1 MIILDLDVKRH
12 EARVSDASSVGQ
24 LVNGCYGEMV
34 KGTIH
39 LTPEEALY
47 LMDIRNARAF
57 DEKLNEYSFNQVA
70 GLFKVPKLIPRYLTY
85 KDWRD
90 RGLIARNFRDLARL
104 NERFNKDVVANYPHS
119 EFQPKQF
126 SVDGMFFKDSLMSV
140 IDEENAGRELYNTY
154 WIGQYGTYKAD
165 ARGKL
170 LKLDV
175 YETLF
180 LLRHFNFKLVNS
192 DEKEVLAT
200 ARGHNKDFPSLYDV
214 YEDWRLR
221 NFILKTGFKFG
232 THFRVYFPGASP
244 AKSGT
249 DWMHSKHVIHV
260 FPRKSKLLI
269 SEWARAIR
277 VAHSVRKT
285 FILAIPGEKAK
296 GEKEVS
302 ELDFLLYH
310 RRKEGIETP
319 REGKPK
325 YLMFSLSE
333 EEFIGGAELANAIE
347 FCKKAGLGLMLAIA
361 DRETSVTYYLVRRID
376 LKGSKYGYYEIG
388 WYQP

>member
-1 MIILDLDVKRH
+1 
-12 EARVSDASSVGQ
+12 
-24 LVNGCYGEMV
+24 
-34 KGTIH
+34 
-39 LTPEEALY
+39 
-47 LMDIRNARAF
+47 
-57 DEKLNEYSFNQVA
+57 
-70 GLFKVPKLIPRYLTY
+70 
-85 KDWRD
+85 
-90 RGLIARNFRDLARL
+90 
-104 NERFNKDVVANYPHS
+104 
-119 EFQPKQF
+119 
-126 SVDGMFFKDSLMSV
+126 
-140 IDEENAGRELYNTY
+140 
-154 WIGQYGTYKAD
+154 
-165 ARGKL
+165 
-170 LKLDV
+170 
-175 YETLF
+175 
-180 LLRHFNFKLVNS
+180 VNS